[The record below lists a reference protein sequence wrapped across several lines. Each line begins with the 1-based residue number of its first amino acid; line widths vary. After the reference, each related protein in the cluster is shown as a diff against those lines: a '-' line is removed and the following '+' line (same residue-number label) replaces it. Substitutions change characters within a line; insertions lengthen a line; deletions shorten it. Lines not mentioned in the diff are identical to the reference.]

1 MKISVNNATEIIIS
15 KMEYVF
21 LKILSVKLMRGLM
34 NKMKFVQ
41 PVEMN
46 MF

>member
-1 MKISVNNATEIIIS
+1 MKINVNNATEIIIS
-15 KMEYVF
+15 EMEYVF
-21 LKILSVKLMRGLM
+21 LKILSVKLMRRLM